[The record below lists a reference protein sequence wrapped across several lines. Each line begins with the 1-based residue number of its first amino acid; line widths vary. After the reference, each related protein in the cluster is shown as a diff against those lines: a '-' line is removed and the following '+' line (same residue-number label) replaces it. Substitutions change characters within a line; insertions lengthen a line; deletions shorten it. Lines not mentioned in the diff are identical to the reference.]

1 MLLTFA
7 TGFGLGGGLII
18 AIGAQNAF
26 VLGQGL
32 RRNHPMMV
40 ALVCALCDAIL
51 IAAGVAGLGT
61 LIAAYPLLTKIAAWG
76 GGAFL
81 IWYGFGALKRLFAT
95 ETLSEEAIS
104 KTGRKAV
111 LGATLAV
118 TLLNPHVYLDTVVM
132 LGGIGGQYPAD
143 ARLSFAVG
151 AMTASFVWF
160 FAIALGAA
168 WLAPYAARPITWKI
182 VDAVTCCV
190 MWLVAYSLL
199 APEISLLLSAG

>member
-1 MLLTFA
+1 MLLTYA

-32 RRNHPMMV
+32 RRNHPVMV
-40 ALVCALCDAIL
+40 AFVCALCDAVL

-61 LIAAYPLLTKIAAWG
+61 LIAAYPLMTRIAAWG
-76 GGAFL
+76 GGLFL
-81 IWYGFGALKRLFAT
+81 IWYGFGALRRLFET
-95 ETLSEEAIS
+95 ETLSEKAIS
-104 KTGRKAV
+104 KTGWKAV
-111 LGATLAV
+111 LTTTLAV

-143 ARLSFAVG
+143 ERLGFALG
-151 AMTASFVWF
+151 AMSASFVWF

-168 WLAPYAARPITWKI
+168 WLAPYVARPITWKI
-182 VDAVTCCV
+182 IDGVTCGV

-199 APEISLLLSAG
+199 APEIRALIGN

>member
-32 RRNHPMMV
+32 RRNHPVMV
-40 ALVCALCDAIL
+40 AFICALCDAAL

-61 LIAAYPLLTKIAAWG
+61 LVASYPILTKVAAWG
-76 GGAFL
+76 GAAFL
-81 IWYGFGALKRLFAT
+81 IWYGFGALRRLFET
-95 ETLSEEAIS
+95 ETLSESDVKQA
-104 KTGRKAV
+104 GWKAV
-111 LGATLAV
+111 LTTTLAV

-132 LGGIGGQYPAD
+132 LGGIGGQFPAD
-143 ARLSFAVG
+143 ERLTFALG
-151 AMTASFVWF
+151 AMSASFVWF

-168 WLAPYAARPITWKI
+168 WLAPYVARPITWKI
-182 VDAVTCCV
+182 VDGVTCAV
-190 MWLVAYSLL
+190 MWLVAYTLI
-199 APEISLLLSAG
+199 APEITSLIYS

>member
-1 MLLTFA
+1 MLLTYA

-32 RRNHPMMV
+32 RRNHPLMV
-40 ALVCALCDAIL
+40 AMVCALCDAIL

-81 IWYGFGALKRLFAT
+81 IWYGIGAFRRLFET
-95 ETLSEEAIS
+95 ETLSDDTRS
-104 KTGRKAV
+104 KKGWKAV
-111 LGATLAV
+111 LSTTLAV

-132 LGGIGGQYPAD
+132 LGGIGGQYPAGE
-143 ARLSFAVG
+143 RLGFALG
-151 AMTASFVWF
+151 AMSASFVWF
-160 FAIALGAA
+160 FSIALGAA
-168 WLAPYAARPITWKI
+168 WLAPYVARPITWKI
-182 VDAVTCCV
+182 VDAITCAV

-199 APEISLLLSAG
+199 APEISAILA

>member
-1 MLLTFA
+1 MLLTFV

-32 RRNHPMMV
+32 RRHHPVLV

-51 IAAGVAGLGT
+51 IAAGVAGLGS
-61 LIAAYPLLTKIAAWG
+61 LIAAYPILTKIAAWG
-76 GGAFL
+76 GGGFL
-81 IWYGFGALKRLFAT
+81 IWYGFSALKRLFET
-95 ETLSEEAIS
+95 ETLSEDAQA
-104 KTGRKAV
+104 KKGWKAV
-111 LGATLAV
+111 LSATLAV

-132 LGGIGGQYPAD
+132 LGGIGGQFPAD
-143 ARLSFAVG
+143 ERIGFALG
-151 AMTASFVWF
+151 AMSASFVWF

-168 WLAPYAARPITWKI
+168 WLAPYVARPITWKI
-182 VDAVTCCV
+182 VDGLTCTV

-199 APEISLLLSAG
+199 APEIALLLATE

>member
-1 MLLTFA
+1 MLLSYA

-32 RRNHPMMV
+32 KRNHPVMV
-40 ALVCALCDAIL
+40 AFVCALCDAVL

-61 LIAAYPLLTKIAAWG
+61 LIAAYPLLTTIAAWG

-81 IWYGFGALKRLFAT
+81 IWYGIGAFRRLFIT
-95 ETLSEEAIS
+95 ETLSDEAIS
-104 KTGRKAV
+104 KTGWKAV
-111 LGATLAV
+111 LSTTLAV

-132 LGGIGGQYPAD
+132 LGGIGGQFPTD
-143 ARLSFAVG
+143 ERLGFALG
-151 AMTASFVWF
+151 AMSASFVWF

-168 WLAPYAARPITWKI
+168 WLAPYVARPITWKI
-182 VDAVTCCV
+182 VDGLTGTV

-199 APEISLLLSAG
+199 APEIRALIAG

>member
-32 RRNHPMMV
+32 RRNHPVMV
-40 ALVCALCDAIL
+40 AFVCALCDAVL

-61 LIAAYPLLTKIAAWG
+61 LVATYPILTKVAAWG
-76 GGAFL
+76 GAAFL
-81 IWYGFGALKRLFAT
+81 IWYGLGALRRVFET
-95 ETLSEEAIS
+95 ETLSESDVRQA
-104 KTGRKAV
+104 GWKAV
-111 LGATLAV
+111 LSTTLAV

-132 LGGIGGQYPAD
+132 LGGIGGQFPAEE
-143 ARLSFAVG
+143 RLTFALG
-151 AMTASFVWF
+151 AMSASFVWF

-168 WLAPYAARPITWKI
+168 WLAPYVARPITWKI
-182 VDAVTCCV
+182 IDGVTCAV
-190 MWLVAYSLL
+190 MWLVAYKLI
-199 APEISLLLSAG
+199 APEIAPLIYS

>member
-32 RRNHPMMV
+32 RRNHPVMV
-40 ALVCALCDAIL
+40 AFVCALCDAIL

-61 LIAAYPLLTKIAAWG
+61 LVATYPILTKIAAWG
-76 GGAFL
+76 GAAFL
-81 IWYGFGALKRLFAT
+81 IWYGFAALRRLFET
-95 ETLSEEAIS
+95 ETLSESDVRQA
-104 KTGRKAV
+104 GWKAV
-111 LGATLAV
+111 LSTTLAV

-132 LGGIGGQYPAD
+132 LGGIGGQFPAD
-143 ARLSFAVG
+143 ERLTFALG
-151 AMTASFVWF
+151 AMSASFVWF

-168 WLAPYAARPITWKI
+168 WLAPYVARPITWKI
-182 VDAVTCCV
+182 IDAVTCAV
-190 MWLVAYSLL
+190 MWLVAYTLI
-199 APEISLLLSAG
+199 APEITSLIYS

>member
-1 MLLTFA
+1 MLLTYV

-32 RRNHPMMV
+32 RRNHPVMV
-40 ALVCALCDAIL
+40 AFVCALCDAVL

-61 LIAAYPLLTKIAAWG
+61 LIAAYPLLTTVAAWG
-76 GGAFL
+76 GGAFV
-81 IWYGFGALKRLFAT
+81 IWYGFGAFRRLFET
-95 ETLSEEAIS
+95 ETLSEKAIS
-104 KTGRKAV
+104 KTGWQAV
-111 LGATLAV
+111 LSTTLAV

-132 LGGIGGQYPAD
+132 LGGIGGQYPPD
-143 ARLSFAVG
+143 ARIGFALG
-151 AMTASFVWF
+151 AMSASFVWF

-168 WLAPYAARPITWKI
+168 WLAPYVARPITWKI
-182 VDAVTCCV
+182 IDGLTCGV

-199 APEISLLLSAG
+199 APEIRILLTR

>member
-1 MLLTFA
+1 MLLTYA

-81 IWYGFGALKRLFAT
+81 IWYGFGALKRLFET
-95 ETLSEEAIS
+95 ESLSDSSNAQ
-104 KTGRKAV
+104 KGWKAV
-111 LGATLAV
+111 LSATLAV

-132 LGGIGGQYPAD
+132 LGGIGGQFPAD
-143 ARLSFAVG
+143 ERLGFALG
-151 AMTASFVWF
+151 AMSASFVWF

-168 WLAPYAARPITWKI
+168 WLAPYVARPITWKI
-182 VDAVTCCV
+182 VDGITCIV

-199 APEISLLLSAG
+199 APEISTLLAS

>member
-1 MLLTFA
+1 MLLTYA

-32 RRNHPMMV
+32 RRNHPLMV

-81 IWYGFGALKRLFAT
+81 IWYGIGAFRRLFET
-95 ETLSEEAIS
+95 ETLSDDTRS
-104 KTGRKAV
+104 KKGWKAV
-111 LGATLAV
+111 LSTTLAV

-143 ARLSFAVG
+143 ERLSFALG
-151 AMTASFVWF
+151 AMSASFVWF
-160 FAIALGAA
+160 FSIALGAA
-168 WLAPYAARPITWKI
+168 WLAPYVARPITWKI
-182 VDAVTCCV
+182 VDAITCAV

-199 APEISLLLSAG
+199 APEISAILA

>member
-32 RRNHPMMV
+32 RRHHPVMV
-40 ALVCALCDAIL
+40 AFVCALCDAIL

-61 LIAAYPLLTKIAAWG
+61 LVATYPILTKIAAWG
-76 GGAFL
+76 GAAFL
-81 IWYGFGALKRLFAT
+81 IWYGFAALRRLFEN
-95 ETLSEEAIS
+95 ETLSESDVRQA
-104 KTGRKAV
+104 GWKAV
-111 LGATLAV
+111 LSTTLAV

-132 LGGIGGQYPAD
+132 LGGIGGQFPAD
-143 ARLSFAVG
+143 ERLTFALG
-151 AMTASFVWF
+151 AMSASFVWF

-168 WLAPYAARPITWKI
+168 WLAPYVARPITWKI
-182 VDAVTCCV
+182 IDGVTFAV
-190 MWLVAYSLL
+190 MWLVAYKLI
-199 APEISLLLSAG
+199 APEIASLMYS

>member
-32 RRNHPMMV
+32 RRNHPVMV
-40 ALVCALCDAIL
+40 AFVCALCDAVL

-61 LIAAYPLLTKIAAWG
+61 LVATYPILTNAAAWG
-76 GGAFL
+76 GAAFL
-81 IWYGFGALKRLFAT
+81 IWYGFGALRRVFET
-95 ETLSEEAIS
+95 ETLSESDVRQA
-104 KTGRKAV
+104 GWKAV
-111 LGATLAV
+111 LSTTLAV

-132 LGGIGGQYPAD
+132 LGGIGGQFPAEE
-143 ARLSFAVG
+143 RLTFALG
-151 AMTASFVWF
+151 AMSASFVWF

-168 WLAPYAARPITWKI
+168 WLAPYVARPITWKI
-182 VDAVTCCV
+182 IDGVTCAV
-190 MWLVAYSLL
+190 MWLVAYKLI
-199 APEISLLLSAG
+199 APEIAPLIYS

>member
-32 RRNHPMMV
+32 RRNHPVMV
-40 ALVCALCDAIL
+40 AFVCAMCDALL

-61 LIAAYPLLTKIAAWG
+61 LVATYPILTKVAAWG
-76 GGAFL
+76 GAAFL
-81 IWYGFGALKRLFAT
+81 IWYGFAALRRVFET
-95 ETLSEEAIS
+95 ETLSESDVRQA
-104 KTGRKAV
+104 GWKAV
-111 LGATLAV
+111 LSTTLAV

-132 LGGIGGQYPAD
+132 LGGIGGQFPAD
-143 ARLSFAVG
+143 ERLTFALG
-151 AMTASFVWF
+151 AMSASFVWF

-168 WLAPYAARPITWKI
+168 WLAPYVARPITWKI
-182 VDAVTCCV
+182 IDAVTCAV
-190 MWLVAYSLL
+190 MWLVAYKLI
-199 APEISLLLSAG
+199 APEIASLIYS

>member
-32 RRNHPMMV
+32 RRNHPVMV
-40 ALVCALCDAIL
+40 AFVCAMCDALL

-61 LIAAYPLLTKIAAWG
+61 LVATYPILTKVAAWG
-76 GGAFL
+76 GAAFL
-81 IWYGFGALKRLFAT
+81 IWYGFAALRRVFET
-95 ETLSEEAIS
+95 ETLSESDVRQA
-104 KTGRKAV
+104 GWKAV
-111 LGATLAV
+111 LSTTLAV

-132 LGGIGGQYPAD
+132 LGGIGGQFPAD
-143 ARLSFAVG
+143 ERLTFALG
-151 AMTASFVWF
+151 AMSASFVWF

-168 WLAPYAARPITWKI
+168 WLAPYVARPITWKI
-182 VDAVTCCV
+182 IDGVTCAV
-190 MWLVAYSLL
+190 MWLVAYKLI
-199 APEISLLLSAG
+199 APEIATLIYS

>member
-32 RRNHPMMV
+32 RRHHPVMV
-40 ALVCALCDAIL
+40 AFVCALCDAIL

-61 LIAAYPLLTKIAAWG
+61 LVATYPILTKIAAWG
-76 GGAFL
+76 GAAFL
-81 IWYGFGALKRLFAT
+81 IWYGYAALRRLFET
-95 ETLSEEAIS
+95 ETLSES
-104 KTGRKAV
+104 DVRQTGWKAV
-111 LGATLAV
+111 LSTTLAV

-132 LGGIGGQYPAD
+132 LGGIGGQFPTD
-143 ARLSFAVG
+143 ERLTFALG
-151 AMTASFVWF
+151 AMSASFVWF

-168 WLAPYAARPITWKI
+168 WLAPYVARPITWKI
-182 VDAVTCCV
+182 IDAVTCAV
-190 MWLVAYSLL
+190 MWLVAYKLI
-199 APEISLLLSAG
+199 APEIASLIYS

>member
-1 MLLTFA
+1 MLLTYA

-32 RRNHPMMV
+32 RRNHPLMV
-40 ALVCALCDAIL
+40 AMVCALCDAIL

-81 IWYGFGALKRLFAT
+81 IWYGIGAFRRLFET
-95 ETLSEEAIS
+95 ETLSDDTRS
-104 KTGRKAV
+104 KKGWKAV
-111 LGATLAV
+111 LSTTLAV

-143 ARLSFAVG
+143 ERLGFALG
-151 AMTASFVWF
+151 AMSASFVWF
-160 FAIALGAA
+160 FSIALGAA
-168 WLAPYAARPITWKI
+168 WLAPYVARPITWKI
-182 VDAVTCCV
+182 VDAITCAV

-199 APEISLLLSAG
+199 APEISAILV

>member
-1 MLLTFA
+1 MLLTYV

-32 RRNHPMMV
+32 RRNHPVMV
-40 ALVCALCDAIL
+40 AFVCALCDAVL

-61 LIAAYPLLTKIAAWG
+61 LIAAYPLLTTVAAWG

-81 IWYGFGALKRLFAT
+81 IWYGFGAFRRLFET
-95 ETLSEEAIS
+95 ETLSEKAIS
-104 KTGRKAV
+104 KTGWQAV
-111 LGATLAV
+111 LSTTLAV

-132 LGGIGGQYPAD
+132 LGGIGGQYPPD
-143 ARLSFAVG
+143 ARIGFALG
-151 AMTASFVWF
+151 AMSASFVWF

-168 WLAPYAARPITWKI
+168 WLAPYVARPITWKI
-182 VDAVTCCV
+182 IDGLTCGV

-199 APEISLLLSAG
+199 ATEIRILLTR

>member
-32 RRNHPMMV
+32 RRNHPVMV
-40 ALVCALCDAIL
+40 AFVCALCDAIL

-61 LIAAYPLLTKIAAWG
+61 LVATYPILTKIAAWG
-76 GGAFL
+76 GAAFL
-81 IWYGFGALKRLFAT
+81 IWYGFSALWRLFET
-95 ETLSEEAIS
+95 ETLSEGDVKQAGW
-104 KTGRKAV
+104 KTV
-111 LGATLAV
+111 LTTTLAV

-132 LGGIGGQYPAD
+132 LGGIGGQFPAGE
-143 ARLSFAVG
+143 RLIFALG
-151 AMTASFVWF
+151 AMSASFVWF

-168 WLAPYAARPITWKI
+168 WLAPYMARPITWKI
-182 VDAVTCCV
+182 IDGVTCAV
-190 MWLVAYSLL
+190 MWLVAYKLI
-199 APEISLLLSAG
+199 APEIAPPLHS

>member
-1 MLLTFA
+1 MLLTYA

-32 RRNHPMMV
+32 RRNHPLMV
-40 ALVCALCDAIL
+40 ALVCALCDAI
-51 IAAGVAGLGT
+51 

-81 IWYGFGALKRLFAT
+81 IWYGIGAFRRLFET
-95 ETLSEEAIS
+95 ETLSDDTRS
-104 KTGRKAV
+104 KKGWKAV
-111 LGATLAV
+111 LSTTLAV

-143 ARLSFAVG
+143 ERLGFALG

-160 FAIALGAA
+160 FSIALGAA
-168 WLAPYAARPITWKI
+168 WLAPYVARPITWKI
-182 VDAVTCCV
+182 VDAITCAV

-199 APEISLLLSAG
+199 APEISAILA

>member
-1 MLLTFA
+1 MLLTYA

-32 RRNHPMMV
+32 RRNHPLMV

-81 IWYGFGALKRLFAT
+81 IWYGIGAFRRLFET
-95 ETLSEEAIS
+95 ETLSDDTRS
-104 KTGRKAV
+104 KKGWKAV
-111 LGATLAV
+111 LSTTLAV

-143 ARLSFAVG
+143 ERLGFALG
-151 AMTASFVWF
+151 AMSASFVWF
-160 FAIALGAA
+160 FSIALGAA
-168 WLAPYAARPITWKI
+168 WLAPYVARPITWKI
-182 VDAVTCCV
+182 VDAITCAV

-199 APEISLLLSAG
+199 APEISAMLA

>member
-1 MLLTFA
+1 MLLTYV

-32 RRNHPMMV
+32 RRNHPVMV
-40 ALVCALCDAIL
+40 AFVCALCDAVL
-51 IAAGVAGLGT
+51 IAAGVAGRGT
-61 LIAAYPLLTKIAAWG
+61 LIAAYPLLTTVAAWG

-81 IWYGFGALKRLFAT
+81 IWYGFGAFRRLFET
-95 ETLSEEAIS
+95 ETLSEKAIS
-104 KTGRKAV
+104 KTGWQAV
-111 LGATLAV
+111 LSTTLAV

-132 LGGIGGQYPAD
+132 LGGIGGQYPPD
-143 ARLSFAVG
+143 ARIGFALG
-151 AMTASFVWF
+151 AMSASFVWF

-168 WLAPYAARPITWKI
+168 WLAPYVARPITWKI
-182 VDAVTCCV
+182 IDGLTCGV

-199 APEISLLLSAG
+199 APEIRILLTR

>member
-32 RRNHPMMV
+32 RRNYPAMV
-40 ALVCALCDAIL
+40 AFICALCDAVL

-61 LIAAYPLLTKIAAWG
+61 LVATYPILTKAAAWG
-76 GGAFL
+76 GATFL
-81 IWYGFGALKRLFAT
+81 IWYGFGALRRVFET
-95 ETLSEEAIS
+95 ETLSESDVRQA
-104 KTGRKAV
+104 GWKAV
-111 LGATLAV
+111 LSTTLAV

-132 LGGIGGQYPAD
+132 LGGIGGQFPAEE
-143 ARLSFAVG
+143 RLAFALG
-151 AMTASFVWF
+151 AMSASFVWF

-168 WLAPYAARPITWKI
+168 WLAPYVARPITWKI
-182 VDAVTCCV
+182 IDGVTCAV
-190 MWLVAYSLL
+190 MWLVAYKLI
-199 APEISLLLSAG
+199 APEIASLIYS